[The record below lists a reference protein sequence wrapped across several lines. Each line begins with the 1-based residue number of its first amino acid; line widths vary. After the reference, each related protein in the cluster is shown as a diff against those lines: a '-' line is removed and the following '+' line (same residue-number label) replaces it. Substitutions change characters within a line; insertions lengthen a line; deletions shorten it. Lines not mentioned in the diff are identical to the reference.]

1 MEKKSKKFERNHRMK
16 RLLIFFLVSLLVVSC
31 TATEE
36 ESNTVEDPQ
45 EINFTSGLGKS
56 TTEYVSNWNKLV
68 SEIASDE
75 ETLLFFSIDPEKVRW
90 ETPEQKILVY
100 RFAESENNNYT
111 FTLNLGV
118 EDDIV
123 KEVQFFSP
131 VQSDEVNSQ
140 RTKLFFL
147 ILIAIADD
155 TLDKDGRENILT
167 NLGLYDQV
175 ENPYQVGGTVSQNKI
190 RYLIEPSVDNGLLI
204 GLNFK
209 TTQLDS

>member
-1 MEKKSKKFERNHRMK
+1 MEKKSKKFERNYRMK
-16 RLLIFFLVSLLVVSC
+16 RFLILFLVSILVASC
-31 TATEE
+31 TSTEE
-36 ESNTVEDPQ
+36 EPNAVEETQ
-45 EINFTSGLGKS
+45 EIIFTSGLGKS

-68 SEIASDE
+68 SEISSDE

-100 RFAESENNNYT
+100 RFAESENNTYT

-123 KEVQFFSP
+123 KDVQFFSP

-175 ENPYQVGGTVSQNKI
+175 ENPYQVGGTVAQNKI
-190 RYLIEPSVDNGLLI
+190 RYLIEPLVDNGLLI

-209 TTQLDS
+209 TTQLDN

>member
-1 MEKKSKKFERNHRMK
+1 MK
-16 RLLIFFLVSLLVVSC
+16 RFLILFLVSLLVATC
-31 TATEE
+31 TSTEE
-36 ESNTVEDPQ
+36 EPNAVEETQ

-68 SEIASDE
+68 SEISSDE

-100 RFAESENNNYT
+100 RFVESENNTYT

-123 KEVQFFSP
+123 KDVQFFSP

-175 ENPYQVGGTVSQNKI
+175 ENPYQVGGTVAQNKI
-190 RYLIEPSVDNGLLI
+190 RYLIEPLVDNGLLI

-209 TTQLDS
+209 TTQLDN

>member
-1 MEKKSKKFERNHRMK
+1 MEKKSKKFERNYRMK
-16 RLLIFFLVSLLVVSC
+16 RFLILFLVSLLVASC
-31 TATEE
+31 T
-36 ESNTVEDPQ
+36 STVEEPNAVEETQ

-68 SEIASDE
+68 SEISSDE

-100 RFAESENNNYT
+100 RFVESENNTYT

-123 KEVQFFSP
+123 KDVQFFSP

-175 ENPYQVGGTVSQNKI
+175 ENPYQVGGTVAQNKI
-190 RYLIEPSVDNGLLI
+190 RYLIEPLVDNGLLI

-209 TTQLDS
+209 TTQLDN

>member
-1 MEKKSKKFERNHRMK
+1 MEKKSKKFERNYRLK
-16 RLLIFFLVSLLVVSC
+16 RFLILFLVSLLVASC
-31 TATEE
+31 TSTEE
-36 ESNTVEDPQ
+36 EPNAVEETQ

-68 SEIASDE
+68 SEISSDE

-100 RFAESENNNYT
+100 RFVESENNTYT

-123 KEVQFFSP
+123 KDVQFFSP

-175 ENPYQVGGTVSQNKI
+175 ENPYQVGGTVAQNKI
-190 RYLIEPSVDNGLLI
+190 RYLIEPLVDNGLLI

-209 TTQLDS
+209 TTQLDN

>member
-1 MEKKSKKFERNHRMK
+1 MNQKLTLNEKVRQITRQLEVSENHEDF
-16 RLLIFFLVSLLVVSC
+16 RLLRALEDSDYRLFSDGDIDLFLVPIS
-31 TATEE
+31 AE
-36 ESNTVEDPQ
+36 NR
-45 EINFTSGLGKS
+45 G
-56 TTEYVSNWNKLV
+56 
-68 SEIASDE
+68 
-75 ETLLFFSIDPEKVRW
+75 IDPEKVRW

>member
-1 MEKKSKKFERNHRMK
+1 ESAN
-16 RLLIFFLVSLLVVSC
+16 I
-31 TATEE
+31 EE
-36 ESNTVEDPQ
+36 TQ

-68 SEIASDE
+68 SEISSNE

-100 RFAESENNNYT
+100 RFAETENNTYT

-118 EDDIV
+118 EDDVV
-123 KEVQFFSP
+123 KDVQFFSP

-140 RTKLFFL
+140 QTKLFFL

-155 TLDKDGRENILT
+155 TLDIDGRENILT

-175 ENPYQVGGTVSQNKI
+175 ENPYQVGGTVTQNKI
-190 RYLIEPSVDNGLLI
+190 RYLIEPLVDNGLLI
-204 GLNFK
+204 GLNFR
-209 TTQLDS
+209 TTQLEN

>member
-1 MEKKSKKFERNHRMK
+1 MEKKSKKFERNYRMK
-16 RLLIFFLVSLLVVSC
+16 RFLILFLVSLLVATC
-31 TATEE
+31 TSTEE
-36 ESNTVEDPQ
+36 EPNAVEETQ

-68 SEIASDE
+68 SEISSDE

-100 RFAESENNNYT
+100 RFVESENNTYT

-123 KEVQFFSP
+123 KDVQFFSP

-175 ENPYQVGGTVSQNKI
+175 ENPYQVGGTVAQNKI
-190 RYLIEPSVDNGLLI
+190 RYLIEPLVDNGLLI

-209 TTQLDS
+209 TTQLDN

>member
-1 MEKKSKKFERNHRMK
+1 MEKKSKEFERNYRMK
-16 RLLIFFLVSLLVVSC
+16 RLLTLFLVSLLVVSC
-31 TATEE
+31 TSTEE
-36 ESNTVEDPQ
+36 EPNNVEETQ

-68 SEIASDE
+68 SEISSDE

-100 RFAESENNNYT
+100 RFTESENNTYT

-123 KEVQFFSP
+123 KDVQFFSP

-140 RTKLFFL
+140 QTKLFFL

-175 ENPYQVGGTVSQNKI
+175 ENPYQVGGTVAQNKI
-190 RYLIEPSVDNGLLI
+190 RYLIEPLVDNGLLI
-204 GLNFK
+204 GLNFR
-209 TTQLDS
+209 TTQLDN

>member
-1 MEKKSKKFERNHRMK
+1 MEKKSKKFERNYRMK
-16 RLLIFFLVSLLVVSC
+16 RFLILFLVSLLVATC
-31 TATEE
+31 TSTEE
-36 ESNTVEDPQ
+36 EPNAVEETQ

-68 SEIASDE
+68 SEISSDE

-100 RFAESENNNYT
+100 RFVESENNTFT

-123 KEVQFFSP
+123 KDVQFFSP

-175 ENPYQVGGTVSQNKI
+175 ENPYQVGGTVAQNKI
-190 RYLIEPSVDNGLLI
+190 RYLIEPLVDNGFLI

-209 TTQLDS
+209 TTQLDN

>member
-36 ESNTVEDPQ
+36 ESNTVEDSQ

>member
-1 MEKKSKKFERNHRMK
+1 MEKKSKKFERNYRMK
-16 RLLIFFLVSLLVVSC
+16 RFLILFLVSLLVASC
-31 TATEE
+31 TSTEE
-36 ESNTVEDPQ
+36 EPNAVEETQ

-68 SEIASDE
+68 SEISSDE

-100 RFAESENNNYT
+100 RFVESENNTYT

-123 KEVQFFSP
+123 KDVQFFSP

-155 TLDKDGRENILT
+155 TLDKEGRENILT

-175 ENPYQVGGTVSQNKI
+175 ENPYQVGGTVAQNKI
-190 RYLIEPSVDNGLLI
+190 RYLIEPLVDNGLLI

-209 TTQLDS
+209 TTQLDN

>member
-1 MEKKSKKFERNHRMK
+1 MEKKSKKFERNYRMK
-16 RLLIFFLVSLLVVSC
+16 RFLILFLVSLLVASC
-31 TATEE
+31 TSTEE
-36 ESNTVEDPQ
+36 EPNAVEETQ

-68 SEIASDE
+68 SEISSDE

-100 RFAESENNNYT
+100 RFVESENNTYT

-123 KEVQFFSP
+123 KDVQFFSP

-175 ENPYQVGGTVSQNKI
+175 ENPYQVGGTVAQNKI
-190 RYLIEPSVDNGLLI
+190 RYLIEPLVDNGLLI

-209 TTQLDS
+209 TTQLDN

>member
-1 MEKKSKKFERNHRMK
+1 MEKKSKKFERNYRMK
-16 RLLIFFLVSLLVVSC
+16 RFLILFLVSLLVATC
-31 TATEE
+31 TSTEE
-36 ESNTVEDPQ
+36 EPNAVEETQ

-68 SEIASDE
+68 SEISSDE

-100 RFAESENNNYT
+100 RFVESENNTFT

-123 KEVQFFSP
+123 KDVQFFSP

-175 ENPYQVGGTVSQNKI
+175 ENPYQVGGTVAQNKI
-190 RYLIEPSVDNGLLI
+190 RYLIEPLVDNGLLI

-209 TTQLDS
+209 TTQLDN

>member
-1 MEKKSKKFERNHRMK
+1 MEKKSKKFERNYRMK
-16 RLLIFFLVSLLVVSC
+16 RFLILFLVSLLVASC
-31 TATEE
+31 TSTEE
-36 ESNTVEDPQ
+36 EPNAVEETQ

-68 SEIASDE
+68 SEISSDE

-100 RFAESENNNYT
+100 RFVESENNTFT

-123 KEVQFFSP
+123 KDVQFFSP

-175 ENPYQVGGTVSQNKI
+175 ENPYQVGGTVAQNKI
-190 RYLIEPSVDNGLLI
+190 RYLIEPLVDNGLLI

-209 TTQLDS
+209 TTQLDN

>member
-1 MEKKSKKFERNHRMK
+1 MEKKSKKFERNYRMK
-16 RLLIFFLVSLLVVSC
+16 RLFILSLVSLLVVSC

-36 ESNTVEDPQ
+36 EPANVEETQ

-68 SEIASDE
+68 SEISSDE
-75 ETLLFFSIDPEKVRW
+75 KTLLFFSIDPEKVRW

-100 RFAESENNNYT
+100 RFVESENNTYT

-123 KEVQFFSP
+123 KDVEFFSP

-175 ENPYQVGGTVSQNKI
+175 ENPYQVGGTVAQNKI
-190 RYLIEPSVDNGLLI
+190 RYLIEPLVDNGLLI

-209 TTQLDS
+209 TTQLDN

>member
-1 MEKKSKKFERNHRMK
+1 MEKKSKKFERNYRMK
-16 RLLIFFLVSLLVVSC
+16 RFLILFLVSLLVASC
-31 TATEE
+31 TSTEE
-36 ESNTVEDPQ
+36 VPNAVEETQ

-68 SEIASDE
+68 SEISSDE

-100 RFAESENNNYT
+100 RFVESENNTYT

-123 KEVQFFSP
+123 KDVQFFSP

-175 ENPYQVGGTVSQNKI
+175 ENPYQVGGTVAQNKI
-190 RYLIEPSVDNGLLI
+190 RYLIEPLVDNGLLI

-209 TTQLDS
+209 TTQLDN

>member
-1 MEKKSKKFERNHRMK
+1 MEKKSKKFERNYRMK
-16 RLLIFFLVSLLVVSC
+16 RFLILFLVSLLVASC
-31 TATEE
+31 TSTEE
-36 ESNTVEDPQ
+36 EPNAVEETQ

-68 SEIASDE
+68 SEISSDE

-100 RFAESENNNYT
+100 RFVESENNTFT

-123 KEVQFFSP
+123 KDVQFFSP

-175 ENPYQVGGTVSQNKI
+175 ENPYQVGGTVAQNKI
-190 RYLIEPSVDNGLLI
+190 RYLIEPLVDNGFLI

-209 TTQLDS
+209 TTQLDN

>member
-1 MEKKSKKFERNHRMK
+1 MEKKSKKFERNYRMK
-16 RLLIFFLVSLLVVSC
+16 RFLILFLVSLLVASC
-31 TATEE
+31 TSTEE
-36 ESNTVEDPQ
+36 EPNAVEETQ

-68 SEIASDE
+68 SEISENE

-100 RFAESENNNYT
+100 RFVESENNTYT

-123 KEVQFFSP
+123 KDVQFFSP

-175 ENPYQVGGTVSQNKI
+175 ENPYQVGGTVAQNKI
-190 RYLIEPSVDNGLLI
+190 RYLIEPLVDNGLLI

-209 TTQLDS
+209 TTQLDN

>member
-1 MEKKSKKFERNHRMK
+1 MEKKSKKFERNYRMK
-16 RLLIFFLVSLLVVSC
+16 RLFILSLVSLLVVSC

-36 ESNTVEDPQ
+36 EPANVEETQ

-68 SEIASDE
+68 SEISENE

-100 RFAESENNNYT
+100 RFAGSENNTYT

-123 KEVQFFSP
+123 KDVQFFSP
-131 VQSDEVNSQ
+131 VQNDEANSRQ
-140 RTKLFFL
+140 TKLFFL
-147 ILIAIADD
+147 LLIAIADD
-155 TLDKDGRENILT
+155 TLDIEGRENILT

-175 ENPYQVGGTVSQNKI
+175 ENPYQVGGTVTQNKI
-190 RYLIEPSVDNGLLI
+190 RYLIEPLVDNGLLI
-204 GLNFK
+204 GLNFR
-209 TTQLDS
+209 TTQLDN

>member
-1 MEKKSKKFERNHRMK
+1 MNRF
-16 RLLIFFLVSLLVVSC
+16 LILFLVSLLVVSC

-36 ESNTVEDPQ
+36 ESNNVEETQ

-68 SEIASDE
+68 SEISSDE
-75 ETLLFFSIDPEKVRW
+75 ETLLFFSINPEKVRW

-100 RFAESENNNYT
+100 RFLESEDNTYT

-123 KEVQFFSP
+123 KDVQFFSP

-140 RTKLFFL
+140 QTKLFFL

-175 ENPYQVGGTVSQNKI
+175 ENPYQVGGTVAQNKI
-190 RYLIEPSVDNGLLI
+190 RYLIEPLVDNGLLI
-204 GLNFK
+204 GLNFR
-209 TTQLDS
+209 TTQLDN